1 MKKEDLP
8 ISPHLQIYKPQIT
21 SLLSISHRVTGFSLN
36 FSLIILVS
44 GLLCITLGEVY
55 FLLFIEILNTI
66 PLKIILF
73 LTLLGFS
80 YHLLNG
86 IRHIFWDFGFFLEN
100 RSSAILGYIVIIFSL
115 ISSVSFSILIGL
127 FS

>member
-100 RSSAILGYIVIIFSL
+100 RSSAIFGYIVIIFSL

-127 FS
+127 F

>member
-21 SLLSISHRVTGFSLN
+21 SLLSISHRVTGFALN

-100 RSSAILGYIVIIFSL
+100 RSSAIFGYIVIIFSL

-127 FS
+127 F

>member
-21 SLLSISHRVTGFSLN
+21 SLLSISHRVTGFALN

-66 PLKIILF
+66 PTISEPAQITNKGRLIKIVDVLGRISNPQSKSPLFYIYEDGTVEKII
-73 LTLLGFS
+73 
-80 YHLLNG
+80 
-86 IRHIFWDFGFFLEN
+86 IME
-100 RSSAILGYIVIIFSL
+100 
-115 ISSVSFSILIGL
+115 
-127 FS
+127 

>member
-21 SLLSISHRVTGFSLN
+21 SLLSISHRVTGFALN
-36 FSLIILVS
+36 LSLIILVS
-44 GLLCITLGEVY
+44 GLLCITLGEAY
-55 FLLFIEILNTI
+55 FLFFIKILSTI
-66 PLKIILF
+66 PLKIVLF

-100 RSSAILGYIVIIFSL
+100 RSSAIFGYFVIILSL

>member
-21 SLLSISHRVTGFSLN
+21 SLLSISHRVTGFALN

-55 FLLFIEILNTI
+55 FLLFIEILNTV

-100 RSSAILGYIVIIFSL
+100 RSSAIFGYIVIIFSL

>member
-21 SLLSISHRVTGFSLN
+21 SLLSISHRVTGFALN

-100 RSSAILGYIVIIFSL
+100 RSSAIFGYIVIIFSL

>member
-100 RSSAILGYIVIIFSL
+100 RSSAIFGYIVIIFSL